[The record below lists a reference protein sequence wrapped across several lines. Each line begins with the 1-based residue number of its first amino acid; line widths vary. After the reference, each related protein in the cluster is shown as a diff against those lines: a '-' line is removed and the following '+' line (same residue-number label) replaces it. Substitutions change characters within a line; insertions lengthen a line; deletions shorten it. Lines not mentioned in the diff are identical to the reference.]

1 MLVEPPNPHYKREDA
16 SYAYFHSGSDR
27 PHFRCHRRLF
37 FITEPQLSRSD
48 RIRRLS
54 RPRFHPGS
62 VSLAAGQTARAHR
75 KPQRRKWGRPERPP
89 CSWFTSS
96 ASIASVSDSGV
107 ISAVAPGTALV
118 SAVSE
123 GVSGQAS
130 MAVTPPPP
138 TPIATVIVTLSPS
151 AVVAGQT
158 AHATATLEDSSG
170 NPIANRVVTWESSNT
185 AVATVDPVGTVQAI
199 ASGNA
204 MIKASSEGKS
214 NFSTLSVSAPAPI
227 PVALVSVTPSSAGLQ
242 VGATMQL
249 SAATRDA
256 NSNVLTGRVIG
267 WSSGNG
273 AIATVSPS
281 GLVTAIGA
289 GSVSITAASEG
300 QTGSATITVSAPAPI
315 PVASVSVTPSSAS
328 LQVNATVQLS
338 AATRDANNNV
348 LTGRVIGWSSGNGA
362 IATVSSSGLVTAKGA
377 GSISIT
383 AASEGQTGSATITV
397 SAPAAPAPVAT
408 VSVAPVSSNVLVGAT
423 VQLSATTRDAS
434 GNLLTGRV
442 VSWSSPNGAIASV
455 NPSTGLVT
463 GVTVGSLTITATSE
477 GKTGS
482 ATINVQAPPP
492 PPPPGSS
499 NEPAGMTRIDDRPF
513 NSLAEHAAPF
523 APAWDTDNSLSII
536 SDNTAPI
543 SAPNVLRVTYPAGF
557 PAGSAPGHA
566 GTLHTAYKTVY
577 IRFAAKLSAN
587 WVGNGSGT
595 NKYLYEWIVT
605 PNKPAFF
612 FSAEGAGNA
621 PLHPW
626 ARLQDIVVFPGGSGN
641 LSPNLVP
648 SAEIIRG
655 RWHTFEII
663 LTGNSAGTADGIID
677 WYLDGVH
684 VGHVAGIQ
692 WTPAATTFNTFEL
705 RPIWGGIDAAPAITQ
720 DQTMDWDDVYLSGKN

>member
-1 MLVEPPNPHYKREDA
+1 MRAFILAVTGLIFAAIAACSSYGTSVVEVRGTKTPVA
-16 SYAYFHSGSDR
+16 SVSIKL
-27 PHFRCHRRLF
+27 P
-37 FITEPQLSRSD
+37 
-48 RIRRLS
+48 
-54 RPRFHPGS
+54 
-62 VSLAAGQTARAHR
+62 VSLAAGQSARATAIP
-75 KPQRRKWGRPERPP
+75 KDANGVILTGRPVA
-89 CSWFTSS
+89 WFTSS

-107 ISAVAPGTALV
+107 VSAVAPGTALV

-123 GVSGQAS
+123 GVSGQATV
-130 MAVTPPPP
+130 AVTPPPP

-158 AHATATLEDSSG
+158 AQASATLEDSSG
-170 NPIANRVVTWESSNT
+170 NPISGRVVTWQSSNA
-185 AVATVDPVGTVQAI
+185 AVATVDPVGTVKAI

-214 NFSTLSVSAPAPI
+214 NASALSVSAPAPI
-227 PVALVSVTPSSAGLQ
+227 PVAV
-242 VGATMQL
+242 
-249 SAATRDA
+249 
-256 NSNVLTGRVIG
+256 
-267 WSSGNG
+267 
-273 AIATVSPS
+273 
-281 GLVTAIGA
+281 
-289 GSVSITAASEG
+289 
-300 QTGSATITVSAPAPI
+300 
-315 PVASVSVTPSSAS
+315 VSVTPSSAS
-328 LQVNATVQLS
+328 LQVGATVQLS

-348 LTGRVIGWSSGNGA
+348 LTGRVIGWSSGNSA

-377 GSISIT
+377 GSVSIT
-383 AASEGQTGSATITV
+383 AASEGQTGLATVTV
-397 SAPAAPAPVAT
+397 NPAAPAPVAT
-408 VSVAPVSSNVLVGAT
+408 VSVAPASSNVLVGAT
-423 VQLSATTRDAS
+423 VQLSATPRDAS
-434 GNLLTGRV
+434 GNALAGRV
-442 VSWSSPNGAIASV
+442 IAWSTPNGAIASV
-455 NPSTGLVT
+455 NPTTGLVT
-463 GVTVGSLTITATSE
+463 GVAVGSATINATSE

-482 ATINVQAPPP
+482 ATINVQTPPP

-513 NSLAEHAAPF
+513 NSLTERAAPIT
-523 APAWDTDNSLSII
+523 PAWDTDPLEII

-566 GTLHTAYKTVY
+566 GILHTAYKTVY

-655 RWHTFEII
+655 RWHTFEIT

-692 WTPAATTFNTFEL
+692 WTPGATTFNTFEL